1 MQASNNSRA
10 GPGKEGVQDMLDNIN
25 LRILAA
31 LSGAWGLA
39 LRRDEGQTLVEY
51 ALILVVISLGVLA
64 AMTVLRD
71 KLRTTFNGIAGAL

>member
-1 MQASNNSRA
+1 
-10 GPGKEGVQDMLDNIN
+10 MLDNIN
-25 LRILAA
+25 VRILAA
-31 LSGAWGLA
+31 LSAGWQSA

-71 KLRTTFNGIAGAL
+71 KIRTVFNDIATTL